1 MIDPFKNKH
10 QTFHDLTYWEKWFN
24 SHFDHNISVN
34 YHPSVRERAYYE
46 IIKKI
51 NEEESR
57 SQS

>member
-1 MIDPFKNKH
+1 MIDPLNNNL
-10 QTFHDLTYWEKWFN
+10 QTFQELSYWKDWLN
-24 SHFDHNISVN
+24 SHFDHNISIN

-51 NEEESR
+51 TEEESR